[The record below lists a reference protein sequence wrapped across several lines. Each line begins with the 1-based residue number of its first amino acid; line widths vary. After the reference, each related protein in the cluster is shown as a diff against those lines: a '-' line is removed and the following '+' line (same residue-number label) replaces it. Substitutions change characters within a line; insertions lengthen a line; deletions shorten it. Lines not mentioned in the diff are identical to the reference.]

1 MAGGRAREGWG
12 SRRSFQEAA
21 AAAGR
26 LTLRHSNGG
35 ETDGILSSVPI
46 IQPVGLGTA
55 GSTRQVPCAAAGPTD
70 GCVDRPISVP
80 ISLLPPPPVIQAMW
94 TYAPRRHALYTMVV
108 PAAVRVRATGSETTT
123 STRLTGSPVPYLP
136 FRRYFMCCPVR
147 SRTRR
152 GDLLTGHLLTLQIVQ
167 YDHTVYCRLY
177 I

>member
-1 MAGGRAREGWG
+1 VAGGRAREGWG
-12 SRRSFQEAA
+12 PRRSFQEAA

-94 TYAPRRHALYTMVV
+94 TYAPRRHALYIYNGCSRGRARACDRIGDDDLD
-108 PAAVRVRATGSETTT
+108 AANWLSGSV
-123 STRLTGSPVPYLP
+123 LALPPVLHVLSCP
-136 FRRYFMCCPVR
+136 F
-147 SRTRR
+147 
-152 GDLLTGHLLTLQIVQ
+152 
-167 YDHTVYCRLY
+167 
-177 I
+177 